1 MDASLY
7 KSWLDNLFDA
17 AYVVDKD
24 RRIIYWNRTAEELT
38 GFSESEV
45 FGTRCSDDILNHI
58 DMIGVNL
65 CKSGCP
71 LHETLCDGQKR
82 EAVVF
87 LRHKEGHRM
96 LVHVRISP
104 VRNETKEIIGAI
116 EVFSAYPKN
125 IHIIKEL
132 ERQKRE
138 SMSDPLLGIG
148 NRRYA
153 EMMFR
158 VRQVESQMS
167 GNMFGFIFMDIDRFK
182 FVNDTYGHSVGD
194 KVLLMVSRTVANLL
208 RHLDLFC
215 RWGGDEFVIY
225 LPDVHTKEGLR
236 AVAERIRNFVQS
248 SFIVLDGTKLSVSV
262 SLGATLINANDTME
276 SAIER
281 ADLLMYESKAKGGN
295 QSTISDASEQ
305 WTPK

>member
-45 FGTRCSDDILNHI
+45 FGARCSDDILNHI

-65 CKSGCP
+65 CKNGCP

-87 LRHKEGHRM
+87 LRHKQGHRM
-96 LVHVRISP
+96 PVHIRISP

-116 EVFSAYPKN
+116 AIFSAYPKN
-125 IHIIKEL
+125 LHIIKEL

-182 FVNDTYGHSVGD
+182 LVNDTYGHSVGD

-225 LPDVHTKEGLR
+225 LPDVHTKEALG
-236 AVAERIRNFVQS
+236 AVAERIRSFVQS
-248 SFIVLDGTKLSVSV
+248 SFIMLDGTKLSVSV
-262 SLGATLINANDTME
+262 SLGATLISANDTME

-295 QSTISDASEQ
+295 QFTISDASEQ

>member
-1 MDASLY
+1 MDANLH

-17 AYVVDKD
+17 VYVVDRE
-24 RRIIYWNRTAEELT
+24 RRIVYWNKAAEEIT
-38 GFSESEV
+38 GYSDSEIV
-45 FGTRCSDDILNHI
+45 GTMCSDNILCHVDLAGI
-58 DMIGVNL
+58 EL
-65 CKSGCP
+65 CKNGCP
-71 LHETLCDGQKR
+71 LHETICDGRKR

-87 LRHKEGHRM
+87 LHHKEGHRIP
-96 LVHVRISP
+96 VNIRISP
-104 VRNETKEIIGAI
+104 IRNKTGEIIGAI

-125 IHIIKEL
+125 MHIIKEL

-167 GNMFGFIFMDIDRFK
+167 GNLFGFIFMDIDRFK
-182 FVNDTYGHSVGD
+182 FVNDTCGHAVGD
-194 KVLLMVSRTVANLL
+194 KVLLMVSHTIANLL
-208 RHLDLFC
+208 RHLDSFC

-225 LPDVHTKEGLR
+225 LPDCHTKEDLR
-236 AVAERIRNFVQS
+236 AVAERIRGFVQS
-248 SFIVLDGTKLSVSV
+248 SFIMLDGRKLSVSV
-262 SLGATLINANDTME
+262 SLGATLISANDTME